1 MKISSMPF
9 ITYDIFRNL
18 PEAEK
23 RAYIE
28 RISTDYD
35 IIQGLVKDRRVYRK
49 VVKKLTD
56 QIQSNGLT
64 PVTDYDKEFNITK

>member
-35 IIQGLVKDRRVYRK
+35 IIIGLQKDRRVYKK
-49 VVKKLTD
+49 VVEKLTD
-56 QIQSNGLT
+56 QIKSSGLV
-64 PVTDYDKEFNITK
+64 PVTDYDTEVMKTK

>member
-1 MKISSMPF
+1 MKISSCPF

-35 IIQGLVKDRRVYRK
+35 IIIGLQKDRRVYKK
-49 VVKKLTD
+49 VVEKLTD
-56 QIQSNGLT
+56 QIKSSGQV
-64 PVTDYDKEFNITK
+64 PVTDYDTEIMKTK

>member
-23 RAYIE
+23 RDYIE

-35 IIQGLVKDRRVYRK
+35 IILCLVKDRRVYRK

-56 QIQSNGLT
+56 QIKSNGLT
-64 PVTDYDKEFNITK
+64 PVTDYEHEFNITK